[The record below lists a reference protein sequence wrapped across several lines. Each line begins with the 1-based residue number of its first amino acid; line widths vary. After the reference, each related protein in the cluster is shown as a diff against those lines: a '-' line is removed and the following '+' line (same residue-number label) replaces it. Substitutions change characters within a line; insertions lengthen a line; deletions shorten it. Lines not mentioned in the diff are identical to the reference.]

1 MHEEIKLETEVRNL
15 LTSQKFAVLST
26 QERDHPYLNLVAF
39 VETSDLRTILF
50 ATTRAT
56 RKYGNILSKSGVAL
70 LVDNRSN
77 DVADIREAMALTI
90 IGIAG
95 EVPDSKR
102 EGLDSVYLEKQP
114 HMKEFLSS
122 PSTALIK
129 VDVETY
135 LLVNRFQNVT
145 ILNIKPLMASS
156 AS

>member
-1 MHEEIKLETEVRNL
+1 
-15 LTSQKFAVLST
+15 
-26 QERDHPYLNLVAF
+26 
-39 VETSDLRTILF
+39 
-50 ATTRAT
+50 
-56 RKYGNILSKSGVAL
+56 
-70 LVDNRSN
+70 
-77 DVADIREAMALTI
+77 MALTI

>member
-39 VETSDLRTILF
+39 AETSDLRTILF

-56 RKYGNILSKSGVAL
+56 RKYGNIASKSGVAL

-77 DVADIREAMALTI
+77 EVADIREAMAVTV
-90 IGIAG
+90 IGTAC
-95 EVPDSKR
+95 EVSGSLRDQ
-102 EGLDSVYLEKQP
+102 LDRVYLEKQP

-122 PSTALIK
+122 PSTALIM
-129 VDVETY
+129 VDVESY
-135 LLVNRFQNVT
+135 ILVSRFQNVT

-156 AS
+156 A